1 MKILH
6 LNLKRKWFEDV
17 KNGLKPEEFRL
28 VSDYWKKRLEGKDY
42 DLIYV
47 KLGYPAKD
55 DWSRILIFKWKG
67 YRTIEI
73 AHQEFD
79 GKAKVYAINLT
90 ERLKCRLI

>member
-55 DWSRILIFKWKG
+55 DWSRILMFKYQGFSKKQI
-67 YRTIEI
+67 THE
-73 AHQEFD
+73 EFG
-79 GKAKVYAINLT
+79 GKAQVYAIKLK
-90 ERLKCRLI
+90 ERVK